1 MSELTRRAG
10 GGHGQR
16 QKRGWGAKQQSPP
29 SCTRGLAA
37 TSTYEVNIE
46 GTLRE
51 GGVFTLPSIDLVL
64 VGVSTLRLAHRKLL
78 RVLLLVS
85 RSASKG
91 PGAASRV
98 TNLFEHAQRE
108 QLPLTIRSSDSVEPA
123 APQDNPRHRPTR
135 TGDADAHTTKH
146 RSRSTTHVNSRWHPS
161 RLRRR
166 PRGGTCD

>member
-1 MSELTRRAG
+1 M
-10 GGHGQR
+10 
-16 QKRGWGAKQQSPP
+16 
-29 SCTRGLAA
+29 
-37 TSTYEVNIE
+37 
-46 GTLRE
+46 
-51 GGVFTLPSIDLVL
+51 PSIDLVL

-135 TGDADAHTTKH
+135 TGDADAHTTKR

-166 PRGGTCD
+166 RVIIIYKRQISHFDLCCDSTSPLSCTQHLLSTRPRPCALVRAPVSAPLVKQRSASPATAA